1 MFFITFLLII
11 TLLLVIYTWLMCF
24 FIIIQEA
31 NIVTINNINNK
42 KYLDY

>member
-11 TLLLVIYTWLMCF
+11 TLILVIYTWLMCF
-24 FIIIQEA
+24 YIIMQETK
-31 NIVTINNINNK
+31 IVTINNK